1 MKKIN
6 ELGFLWGFNII
17 AITYFNISSPLGYLL
32 LGIINV
38 IILIT
43 LERGDKNVTNTEL

>member
-1 MKKIN
+1 MGKIN

-17 AITYFNISSPLGYLL
+17 AITYFNISSLLGYLL
-32 LGIINV
+32 LGVVNG

-43 LERGDKNVTNTEL
+43 LRRGDK